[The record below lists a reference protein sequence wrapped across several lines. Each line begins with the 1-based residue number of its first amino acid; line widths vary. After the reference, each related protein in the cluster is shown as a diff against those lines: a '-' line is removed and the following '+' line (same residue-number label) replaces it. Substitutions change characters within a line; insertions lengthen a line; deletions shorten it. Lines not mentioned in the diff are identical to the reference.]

1 MYGGVA
7 TVLVEECVEASDN
20 TNAAALLLKAN
31 RKTNLV
37 RVGAL

>member
-7 TVLVEECVEASDN
+7 TVLVEGCVEASDN
-20 TNAAALLLKAN
+20 TNVTGIKAN
-31 RKTNLV
+31 RKVDLV